1 MTLEGLRKVNIA
13 ASATIVASFCGAV
26 FLPNG
31 GGTACWGAFFGSLIA
46 QSIVSR
52 QIRKRE
58 AEAGM
63 KDPSAER
70 SIAFVA
76 ILATG
81 WAIVDAFV
89 LSQGAIVLI
98 LFAIALFYLLPRAIF
113 AYASPPLLR
122 LRLGKALVTALIAVA
137 GFGAIRFNAYLAHSR
152 AEQLIAAVEQFR
164 SRNARYP
171 EGLEQIVPEYIAA
184 IPRPKYVLVSD
195 GVGFDYGASAA
206 GHTLRYTA
214 LPPHGIAI
222 YYFEQRRWGYR
233 D

>member
-31 GGTACWGAFFGSLIA
+31 WGTASWCGFFGALIV
-46 QSIVSR
+46 QSVVSR

-113 AYASPPLLR
+113 AYASPPLL
-122 LRLGKALVTALIAVA
+122 
-137 GFGAIRFNAYLAHSR
+137 
-152 AEQLIAAVEQFR
+152 
-164 SRNARYP
+164 
-171 EGLEQIVPEYIAA
+171 
-184 IPRPKYVLVSD
+184 
-195 GVGFDYGASAA
+195 
-206 GHTLRYTA
+206 
-214 LPPHGIAI
+214 
-222 YYFEQRRWGYR
+222 
-233 D
+233 